1 MKDEM
6 QKVWEAL
13 LLIYGNDLAAATLV
27 ALVKDG
33 ETAARFV
40 TLNFPQM
47 EPEEREN
54 T

>member
-13 LLIYGNDLAAATLV
+13 RLVYGNDLAAATLV

-33 ETAARFV
+33 ENAVRFIS
-40 TLNFPQM
+40 LNFPQV
-47 EPEEREN
+47 EQN
-54 T
+54 D